1 MSRPKATHTPSPGR
15 TPSQTIGPFFHE
27 ALRWP
32 DGERV
37 LFAESGEPIALTGR
51 LLDGAGEPLAD
62 SLIETWQL
70 SPSGSVPAAASGNTR
85 PHGLGRVETGKDGR
99 YRIETSMPG
108 SPDGSAPFINV
119 TIFARGLLK
128 PLRTRVYLADEA
140 RVRADPLLKPLSG
153 SARVGTLIARRV
165 GSVYHWDIRLQGVGE
180 TVFFA
185 F

>member
-1 MSRPKATHTPSPGR
+1 MR
-15 TPSQTIGPFFHE
+15 TASQTIGPFFHE

-37 LFAESGEPIALTGR
+37 RFAERGEPIVLTGR
-51 LLDGAGEPLAD
+51 LLDGAGQPLAD

-70 SPSGSVPAAASGNTR
+70 SPEGKTPASATDGGR
-85 PHGLGRVETGKDGR
+85 PHGLGRVETKADGM
-99 YRIETSMPG
+99 YRIETLMPAAPSG
-108 SPDGSAPFINV
+108 APPFIDV
-119 TIFARGLLK
+119 TVFARGLLR

-140 RVRADPLLKPLSG
+140 RVRAEPLLGPLAG
-153 SARVGTLIARRV
+153 STRVRTLIAARE
-165 GSVYHWDIRLQGVGE
+165 GNESPAVYRWDIRLQGVGE